1 MNMYSIVAIVLLA
14 LVGLS
19 TSAVGLG
26 FDIGK
31 VRPLGT
37 GLSQGKVNATEQTL
51 FEHTCETDICA
62 ILHLWIAGSSV
73 VDNTTFRFY
82 VDGEAT
88 ASLDFQVALAMG
100 VGFDDQSAPCESV
113 RECSERLGASLI
125 FRH

>member
-88 ASLDFQVALAMG
+88 V
-100 VGFDDQSAPCESV
+100 P
-113 RECSERLGASLI
+113 RLSG
-125 FRH
+125 RTGDGCWV